1 MYPHNTCTEKEKR
14 GTTTALHNFYLAAE
28 FVPFLLP
35 VLAEPPPIPPP
46 NHVKWQEPR
55 GAL

>member
-35 VLAEPPPIPPP
+35 VVAEPPPIPPP